1 MPASPSTARRGLML
15 VISSPSGAGKTSL
28 SRRLIAQFP
37 NLSLSVSC
45 TTRPPRP
52 GEVDGRE
59 YHFVTPEKFQAMVR
73 DQAFLEYAVV
83 HEHSYGTPRE
93 PVMQALAEGRDVL
106 FDVDWQGATSI
117 AAGAPGDVV
126 RVFILPPSL
135 AELKRRLHARAQ
147 DHQDVIE
154 RRLDRARDEISQWL
168 PYDYVLLNQD
178 FDRAYAELAAI
189 YQAERLRQGRNLWL
203 NDFVR
208 QLLDEDL

>member
-1 MPASPSTARRGLML
+1 ML

-28 SRRLIAQFP
+28 SRRLIAEYP
-37 NLSLSVSC
+37 ELSLSISC

-52 GEVDGRE
+52 GEQDGRE
-59 YHFVTPEKFQAMVR
+59 YHFVSPDQFQAMVR
-73 DQAFLEYAVV
+73 EQAFLEYAVV

-117 AAGAPGDVV
+117 AASAPGDVV

-147 DHQDVIE
+147 DKPDVIE
-154 RRLDRARDEISQWL
+154 RRLERARDEISQWP

-178 FDRAYAELAAI
+178 FERAYDELAAI
-189 YQAERLRQGRNLWL
+189 YKAERLRHGRNLWL
-203 NDFVR
+203 NGFVR
-208 QLLDEDL
+208 QLLDEAP